1 MRRHDLQI
9 FCKYS
14 LCFSRG
20 IVSEAMVMCASTPDK
35 VEILAPPPGCKP
47 GDRVTVEGVT
57 SNPDP
62 VLNPKK
68 KVNNGGNNVSGLLS
82 SRCV

>member
-1 MRRHDLQI
+1 
-9 FCKYS
+9 
-14 LCFSRG
+14 
-20 IVSEAMVMCASTPDK
+20 MVMCASTPDK
-35 VEILAPPPGCKP
+35 VEILAPPPGSKP

-68 KVNNGGNNVSGLLS
+68 KVN
-82 SRCV
+82 CE